1 MKPISFA
8 VLCLLALGLS
18 GCGNKGPLVLPTAPA
33 ADVPPLDA
41 PVDGDPTPENLND
54 ANQQPVQG
62 DASEGGDAATPP
74 PENPPR

>member
-1 MKPISFA
+1 MKPIPFA

-41 PVDGDPTPENLND
+41 PVDGDPEPETLID
-54 ANQQPVQG
+54 ANQQPVEG
-62 DASEGGDAATPP
+62 DASEGAEAPTPP
-74 PENPPR
+74 VKPPR